1 MPMDDKRYGR
11 SIKYLESNTSP
22 LLNGSCKMRR
32 GRRKKRRKGMEKENE
47 EEEEWEEEGLSLIC
61 QTKQLGHC

>member
-1 MPMDDKRYGR
+1 MQIEHGKCERHG
-11 SIKYLESNTSP
+11 LQE
-22 LLNGSCKMRR
+22 
-32 GRRKKRRKGMEKENE
+32 KKRRKGMEKENE